1 MLKIIALCQGT
12 FNFKGSN
19 VLFSSFVC
27 RFSRTLYSLSVPGK
41 QEWAELHAVVKTEVL
56 RKGICLDSFQWLPSV
71 TFYLKVIY
79 SVMPLL
85 LRIWNAFWP
94 FQDCY
99 LLGFVSAQFFLLP
112 KAALYEHIETCVS
125 ANKAH
130 LFHLRLGSP
139 ASFFSSTPV
148 PRSWSTKTVTSGAQT
163 GPGEHPWQADR
174 VTVRT
179 WGGQ

>member
-99 LLGFVSAQFFLLP
+99 LLGFVCPQFFFLLP
-112 KAALYEHIETCVS
+112 KAALNKDIETCVS
-125 ANKAH
+125 ANKTH
-130 LFHLRLGSP
+130 LFHSRLGSP

-163 GPGEHPWQADR
+163 G
-174 VTVRT
+174 T
-179 WGGQ
+179 WWTPLASGRRDC

>member
-19 VLFSSFVC
+19 MLFSSFVC

-79 SVMPLL
+79 SAMSLF
-85 LRIWNAFWP
+85 LRIWNDFWP

-99 LLGFVSAQFFLLP
+99 LLGFVFAQYFLLP

-130 LFHLRLGSP
+130 LFHSRLGSP

-148 PRSWSTKTVTSGAQT
+148 PRSWSTKTVTSGTQT
-163 GPGEHPWQADR
+163 G
-174 VTVRT
+174 T
-179 WGGQ
+179 WWMPLASGRSDC

>member
-1 MLKIIALCQGT
+1 MRGCSALRDPICYSFLLFAISQG
-12 FNFKGSN
+12 FSIPYQFLENRNEQSCMSSQGWDHEKGH
-19 VLFSSFVC
+19 LLGF
-27 RFSRTLYSLSVPGK
+27 LSVTPFS
-41 QEWAELHAVVKTEVL
+41 
-56 RKGICLDSFQWLPSV
+56 DSLQWR
-71 TFYLKVIY
+71 YLNVIY

-148 PRSWSTKTVTSGAQT
+148 PRSWSTKTVTSGTQT
-163 GPGEHPWQADR
+163 G
-174 VTVRT
+174 T
-179 WGGQ
+179 WWMPLASGRSDC

>member
-1 MLKIIALCQGT
+1 MQSLDCQGT
-12 FNFKGSN
+12 FNFKRSN
-19 VLFSSFVC
+19 MLFSSFVC
-27 RFSRTLYSLSVPGK
+27 GFPWTFYSLSVPGK

-79 SVMPLL
+79 SAMSLF
-85 LRIWNAFWP
+85 LRIWNDFWP

-99 LLGFVSAQFFLLP
+99 LLGFVFAQYFLLP

-125 ANKAH
+125 ANKVP
-130 LFHLRLGSP
+130 LFHSRLVSP

-148 PRSWSTKTVTSGAQT
+148 PRSWSTKTVTIGAWT
-163 GPGEHPWQADR
+163 G
-174 VTVRT
+174 T
-179 WGGQ
+179 WWTPLAGGRSDC